1 MCVRACV
8 CACVCVHTCVCVH
21 VEEQRM
27 CTEGYTVVY
36 AALPH
41 LMQGYPH
48 TVLSTGT
55 DYSDCNAFTS
65 NDSDASSV
73 VLHSRHPL
81 LLGGEE
87 QVELLPVVVHAEKED
102 APCVSLDNTVGE
114 GEEGCDCWGGEGG
127 RAGMSAEEGGCECWE
142 GRA

>member
-1 MCVRACV
+1 MCACMCVH
-8 CACVCVHTCVCVH
+8 ACVCVR

-41 LMQGYPH
+41 FMQGYPH
-48 TVLSTGT
+48 TVLSTGM

-87 QVELLPVVVHAEKED
+87 QVELLAVVVHAEKED
-102 APCVSLDNTVGE
+102 APCVSLDNTVGRRKK
-114 GEEGCDCWGGEGG
+114 GVIAGEGREG
-127 RAGMSAEEGGCECWE
+127 GCECYEGEGGCECWGRE
-142 GRA
+142 GRYEC